1 MATPTFELKDYQRA
15 SLEAVRAWLADTAE
29 TGDPDTA
36 FYRRTR
42 RAYQAVQGLPGV
54 PYVCLRLPTGGG
66 KTVIAAHLVGV
77 AADALLKV
85 DNPCVLWLVPSN
97 AIREQTL
104 KALQN
109 RAHPFRQALAE
120 RFGENVRVLTAGEA
134 LYAKRPDY
142 DGGAVVIVAT
152 IQAFR
157 VEATEG
163 RKVYDASG
171 ELMDHFSGLPDAVVR
186 RLELTSGG
194 RTPIPSLC
202 NVLKLRRPVVIV
214 DEAHNARTNLS
225 FTTLARFD
233 PSAILELTATP
244 AKDSNV
250 LHHVSAAELKAAD
263 MIKLPIV
270 LRGRPDWKDTVSDA
284 KGWLETLTEKA
295 RLEELAT
302 GERIRPVMLLQ
313 AQPDKGPAAITVDV
327 LKRALTEDFM
337 VPPMQIAIATG
348 KVWELDG
355 VDLAARDCP
364 VRFVITVQ
372 ALKEG
377 WDCPNAYVL
386 CSVAEQHGAT
396 AVEQIL
402 GRVMRLPNAKRKRDP
417 DLNQAYAFAATNSFK
432 ATADALADGLVANG
446 FEKLEAKE
454 LVRVETP
461 LFDLAEDGA
470 TFESDPLPDDIDLEP
485 LAVLVTATTGGR
497 MRVDPETRRIVAT
510 GAFTEADAAAV
521 RLAVPA
527 HAAAAVGALV
537 ARPTTAS
544 ASNAKPTGFAV
555 PGLAVVRA
563 GQLELFGREHFLDL
577 PWRLDECDAAAILGV
592 FSEPPDMGQQ
602 ATLDVSTEGKVKV
615 FMQDLHDQ
623 LSLSLGDRGWDY
635 PLLVRWL
642 DRRLAPATRQR
653 DVTQQSAQRFIRD
666 ALQALG
672 SRGGFEFE
680 RLARWRFRLVDSLA
694 RLIQTY
700 RDERETTAFQACLF
714 GNTLPFR
721 TSSDF
726 ATVFDPEMYWPPTPY
741 AGRYVRTF
749 TKHLKPGVIGTLN
762 GEEETCALAIDRH
775 RLVKRW
781 VRNLERFPSSFRL
794 QTSSDY
800 FYPDFVAELTDGRS
814 LAVEY
819 KGGHLATG
827 ADTAEKEWVG
837 EKWARASDGR
847 CVFLMMKNKDFAAL
861 DRALQ

>member
-29 TGDPDTA
+29 SGDPDTA

-42 RAYQAVQGLPGV
+42 RAYQSVQGLPGV
-54 PYVCLRLPTGGG
+54 PYACLRLPTGGG

-77 AADALLKV
+77 AADALLKI

-120 RFGENVRVLTAGEA
+120 RFGENVRVLTASEA
-134 LYAKRPDY
+134 LFAKRPDY

-171 ELMDHFSGLPDAVVR
+171 ELMDHFSSLPDAVVR
-186 RLELTSGG
+186 RLENTPGG
-194 RTPIPSLC
+194 STPIPSLC

-295 RLEELAT
+295 RLEESAT
-302 GERIRPVMLLQ
+302 GERVRPVMLLQ
-313 AQPDKGPAAITVDV
+313 AQPDKGPSAITVDV

-337 VPPMQIAIATG
+337 VPPAQIAIATG

-402 GRVMRLPNAKRKRDP
+402 GRVMRLPQARRKRDP
-417 DLNQAYAFAATNSFK
+417 DLNQAYAFAATRSFK
-432 ATADALADGLVANG
+432 ATADALADGLIANG
-446 FEKLEAKE
+446 FEKLEARE
-454 LVRVETP
+454 LVRVDVP
-461 LFDLAEDGA
+461 LFDLDDAGA
-470 TFESDPLPDDIDLEP
+470 TFESEPLPDDIELGP
-485 LAVLVTATTGGR
+485 LAAVVTGTTGGR

-510 GAFTEADAAAV
+510 GAVTAADATAL
-521 RLAVPA
+521 RLAVPL
-527 HAAAAVGALV
+527 HAAAAVAGLV
-537 ARPTTAS
+537 ARAVEAVAPLVA
-544 ASNAKPTGFAV
+544 PTGFAV
-555 PGLAVVRA
+555 PNLTVIRA
-563 GQLELFGREHFLDL
+563 GQQELFGREHFLDL

-602 ATLDVSTEGKVKV
+602 ATLDLSAEGKVKV
-615 FMQDLHDQ
+615 FVQDLHDQ

-635 PLLVRWL
+635 PSLVRWL
-642 DRRLAPATRQR
+642 DRRIAPTTRQR
-653 DVTQQSAQRFIRD
+653 DVTQASAQRFVRN
-666 ALQALG
+666 ALQALEHQ
-672 SRGGFEFE
+672 GGFTFE
-680 RLARWRFRLVDSLA
+680 RLARLRFRLVDALA
-694 RLIQTY
+694 KVIQTY
-700 RDERETTAFQACLF
+700 RSAREATAYEACIF
-714 GNTLPFR
+714 GNALPFR

-726 ATVFDPEMYWPPTPY
+726 ATVFDPDLYWPNRRY
-741 AGRYVRTF
+741 AGRYLRSF
-749 TKHLKPGVIGTLN
+749 TKHLKPGVVGELN

-775 RLVKRW
+775 PKVKRW
-781 VRNLERFPSSFRL
+781 VRNIERSNPSFWL
-794 QTSSDY
+794 QTQADK
-800 FYPDFVAELTDGRS
+800 FYPDFLAELTDGRS

-819 KGGHLATG
+819 KGSHLATG
-827 ADTAEKEWVG
+827 TDTDFKEWVG
-837 EKWARASDGR
+837 RKWADSSEGR
-847 CVFLMMKNKDFAAL
+847 CVFLMMKDEDYGAI
-861 DRALQ
+861 DRVLS